1 MAAWTSIRSI
11 NINNWNEN
19 KVTVAGNTEKAEVGD
34 VFEDP
39 SYSISL
45 VLSLVVLAVVGK
57 LNKYSFDWN
66 YIFLFISNIW

>member
-1 MAAWTSIRSI
+1 MAAWTNIRSI
-11 NINNWNEN
+11 HINNWIETN
-19 KVTVAGNTEKAEVGD
+19 VTVAGNTEKAEAGD

-45 VLSLVVLAVVGK
+45 VLSLLVLAVVGK